1 MNFTQDRP
9 ALYLIEDKTCSCY
22 SSLPALGSLVI
33 MSGKKKTDGNFA
45 EDIPFDMNFKDLTE
59 LLKTLKISC
68 GRVWSNS
75 LAQRLE
81 CNFLFESSVV

>member
-1 MNFTQDRP
+1 M
-9 ALYLIEDKTCSCY
+9 YLIEDKTCSCY

-33 MSGKKKTDGNFA
+33 MSEKKTDGNFA

-68 GRVWSNS
+68 GCVWSNG
-75 LAQRLE
+75 LAQDSSVKSYV
-81 CNFLFESSVV
+81 FESSVVKRYKIQKEA